1 MLELATTDLQYK
13 MFLLNFVDSSHSS
26 AALCHLQY
34 KMFLLNSKVDLII
47 TFPVLFTIQNVSIKS
62 EYTPSPISKLVK
74 FTIQNVSIKFAMIV
88 NLFVIY
94 GHLQYKMF
102 LLNLILPKLLI

>member
-62 EYTPSPISKLVK
+62 DEDEKNKFGINI
-74 FTIQNVSIKFAMIV
+74 FTIQNVSIKSS
-88 NLFVIY
+88 
-94 GHLQYKMF
+94 
-102 LLNLILPKLLI
+102 